1 MDPSTTRPF
10 GRRSVPFWR
19 VAPTPSGDVR
29 RSTGA
34 SMTPDE
40 LRARILRW
48 EDPHTDFKEVI
59 ERNSDLARSLV
70 CFANSDGGQLAIG
83 VAKDR
88 SIVGVPDTDSLLL
101 RVDDIAFN
109 ACTPP
114 LIVVPEIVELDGRNV
129 VVLNIPKGDQRPYST
144 RDGRYYIRSGARCRA
159 ASREELLRAFQ
170 ATHALFFDEQA
181 LPRLDVT
188 DLDLDAVS
196 RYISDYEQLDL
207 GDDIQRLLRAWRL
220 YDGAHPTVGGLV
232 LFGRAPQEELESS
245 RVVVGAF
252 DGADIGNDFIDR
264 KDLSGGLFDIVR
276 QVEVFLRLH
285 LRTGHVVVGFEPE
298 RREEIPLAALR
309 EAVVNA
315 LVHRDYTIPGATRI
329 FVLSDRVEVR
339 SPGRTPN
346 SVDADA
352 MRAGVHVTRNPHI
365 YSRVADAQLAT
376 RAGTGIRRI
385 ARLLREANGTELGIA
400 ISDAEVAL
408 TLPRGSARRE

>member
-1 MDPSTTRPF
+1 
-10 GRRSVPFWR
+10 
-19 VAPTPSGDVR
+19 
-29 RSTGA
+29 
-34 SMTPDE
+34 MTPDE

-59 ERNSDLARSLV
+59 ERNGDLARNLV
-70 CFANSDGGQLAIG
+70 CFANSDGGQLVIG

-88 SIVGVPDTDSLLL
+88 SIIGVADTDSLLL
-101 RVDDIAFN
+101 RVDDVAFN
-109 ACTPP
+109 ACSPP
-114 LIVVPEIVELDGRNV
+114 LTVVPEVIELDGKNV
-129 VVLNIPKGDQRPYST
+129 VVLNIPKGDQRPYAT
-144 RDGRYYIRSGARCRA
+144 RDGRHYIRSGARCRV

-181 LPRLDVT
+181 LPRLDAT
-188 DLDLDAVS
+188 DLDFTAVS
-196 RYISDYEQLDL
+196 RYLQDTEQADL
-207 GDDIQRLLRAWRL
+207 ADDLTRLLRAWRL

-232 LFGRAPQEELESS
+232 LFGRAPQADLESS

-252 DGADIGNDFIDR
+252 DKADIGHDFIDR
-264 KDLSGGLFDIVR
+264 KDLAGGLFEILN
-276 QVEVFLRLH
+276 QVEIFLRLY
-285 LRTGHVVVGFEPE
+285 LKTGHAVVGFEPE
-298 RREEIPLAALR
+298 KREEVPLVALR

-315 LVHRDYTIPGATRI
+315 LVHRDYTVPGATRI

-339 SPGRTPN
+339 SPGRPPN

-352 MRAGVHVTRNPHI
+352 MRAGIHVTRNPHI

-400 ISDAEVAL
+400 ISDAEVVL
-408 TLPRGSARRE
+408 TLPRGPVQRSQ